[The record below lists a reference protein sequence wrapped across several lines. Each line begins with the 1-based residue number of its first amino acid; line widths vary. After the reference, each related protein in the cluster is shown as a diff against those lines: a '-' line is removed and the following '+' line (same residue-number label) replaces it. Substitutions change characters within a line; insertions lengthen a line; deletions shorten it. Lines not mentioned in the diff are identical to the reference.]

1 MTSSAL
7 APCSLS
13 AILGDGDDRHV
24 DLGPAS
30 ESDHTCIDLRPTL
43 FPSPQPGKTP
53 ALGGRE
59 SDFFFLLLFFL
70 LVGIKSKISLFY

>member
-24 DLGPAS
+24 GLGPAS

-43 FPSPQPGKTP
+43 FPLPQPGKTP
-53 ALGGRE
+53 ALGGRK
-59 SDFFFLLLFFL
+59 SDFFFFIIIL
-70 LVGIKSKISLFY
+70 SISGNQI